1 MAARAAAESVTL
13 VALSLLVE
21 AAADVEL
28 IVLTVLA
35 VELVS
40 GA

>member
-13 VALSLLVE
+13 VALPLPVDV
-21 AAADVEL
+21 AAGVEL
-28 IVLTVLA
+28 GVLA
-35 VELVS
+35 VEVDI